1 MFPLSSAFPLQL
13 SSEPIVWCC
22 SHLYVPPPHTHHS
35 KLIGTTI
42 LQAHSQACFINFLG
56 IPLCSQTDLWI
67 NCHNYYPCIWPL
79 TCHRGM
85 QRGNGAKR
93 VVSEQGSSKVMGRQ
107 VVITHLLTYSR
118 SSNRFPLSTETLSTP
133 SSHPLFCQSRHH
145 RDEACPYSFYI
156 NSHKNKYTK
165 YRLHQKSMSDVR
177 RRDGGE
183 ESRSIAEGKNHTRLC
198 CSSTVGQVWKIN
210 IDGFGLL
217 QIKFLCYKFKGRVC
231 LEKDPA

>member
-1 MFPLSSAFPLQL
+1 M
-13 SSEPIVWCC
+13 
-22 SHLYVPPPHTHHS
+22 
-35 KLIGTTI
+35 G
-42 LQAHSQACFINFLG
+42 
-56 IPLCSQTDLWI
+56 
-67 NCHNYYPCIWPL
+67 
-79 TCHRGM
+79 
-85 QRGNGAKR
+85 QRGLFLSRAVAKSWAGR
-93 VVSEQGSSKVMGRQ
+93 WWSHIFWPILLAVTVSHCPRKPF
-107 VVITHLLTYSR
+107 L
-118 SSNRFPLSTETLSTP
+118 P
-133 SSHPLFCQSRHH
+133 SSHPLFCQSRHR

>member
-1 MFPLSSAFPLQL
+1 MRNKDNDTGQVRAQRPKNLLDSNEKYTHGEERQERKIKHVSSVFCFSFAAQL
-13 SSEPIVWCC
+13 WAYCVVLLTSVCA
-22 SHLYVPPPHTHHS
+22 PPTHTHHS

-118 SSNRFPLSTETLSTP
+118 RSNRFPLSTETLSTLLTP
-133 SSHPLFCQSRHH
+133 TLLSVPASQRWSL
-145 RDEACPYSFYI
+145 
-156 NSHKNKYTK
+156 
-165 YRLHQKSMSDVR
+165 
-177 RRDGGE
+177 
-183 ESRSIAEGKNHTRLC
+183 SI
-198 CSSTVGQVWKIN
+198 
-210 IDGFGLL
+210 F
-217 QIKFLCYKFKGRVC
+217 FLYKFSQ
-231 LEKDPA
+231 E